1 MTLTV
6 GVEGTFAGP
15 RAHERIVA
23 SQQKQITL
31 AERENNVA
39 IHEHGLIEREI
50 ALHKRATEL
59 DKFAQ
64 ELQTYSHRFQVKTK
78 GLLQVMIFSFLL
90 WLLGVKAYHSQTVVE
105 FNSYTEERLRTMP
118 SKSPGTLQRGNS
130 SSILPSSEKPPCTFC

>member
-23 SQQKQITL
+23 NQQKQVTL
-31 AERENNVA
+31 AERESNVA
-39 IHEHGLIEREI
+39 VHEHNLIEREI

-64 ELQTYSHRFQVKTK
+64 ELQTYSHRFQLQTK
-78 GLLQVMIFSFLL
+78 GLLQVIMFSFSLRL
-90 WLLGVKAYHSQTVVE
+90 PRVKAHHSQTVVE
-105 FNSYTEERLRTMP
+105 FNGYTEERLRSMP
-118 SKSPGTLQRGNS
+118 PKSPGALQRGNS
-130 SSILPSSEKPPCTFC
+130 SSILPSSEKLPFTFC